1 MNHIKCAHSRP
12 APTSPFVK
20 CAQKIHRGTDMQTD
34 KPTLRQYLRQRKETE
49 NLFADPAYQRQA
61 WRSIG
66 HLVLNRPA
74 SEPIPR
80 YDKNGDETYES
91 LVERYT
97 YDKLMDDLTNLQDPT
112 HTAPT
117 ELEMIMACQA
127 HMARINA
134 ANFVAFRDTVG
145 AKPVDESKIDH
156 QINNPYEELTDE
168 ELEMIL
174 AAREAKEQIASADRQ
189 LSAPSSPAS
198 GDTSP
203 LVTHEEEQDA

>member
-1 MNHIKCAHSRP
+1 
-12 APTSPFVK
+12 
-20 CAQKIHRGTDMQTD
+20 
-34 KPTLRQYLRQRKETE
+34 
-49 NLFADPAYQRQA
+49 
-61 WRSIG
+61 
-66 HLVLNRPA
+66 
-74 SEPIPR
+74 
-80 YDKNGDETYES
+80 
-91 LVERYT
+91 
-97 YDKLMDDLTNLQDPT
+97 MDDLTHLQDPT

-127 HMARINA
+127 HMARINV

-174 AAREAKEQIASADRQ
+174 AAREAKEQVIAQQIPEVA
-189 LSAPSSPAS
+189 SSPAS

>member
-1 MNHIKCAHSRP
+1 MN
-12 APTSPFVK
+12 
-20 CAQKIHRGTDMQTD
+20 TD
-34 KPTLRQYLRQRKETE
+34 KPTLRQYFRQRKETE
-49 NLFADPAYQRQA
+49 NLFADPQFQRQA

-74 SEPIPR
+74 CKPIPR
-80 YDKNGDETYES
+80 YNKDGDETFES

-97 YDKLMDDLTNLQDPT
+97 YDQLMSDLVNLQDPT

-127 HMARINA
+127 QMARINA
-134 ANFVAFRDTVG
+134 SNFVAFRDTVG

-156 QINNPYEELTDE
+156 TLNNPYEELTDE

-174 AAREAKEQIASADRQ
+174 AAREAKQAQAEQELLEQQREAVRSIPTTTPHDVSADAVPAAQ
-189 LSAPSSPAS
+189 AASVPAS
-198 GDTSP
+198 GTP
-203 LVTHEEEQDA
+203 ATLVNHAEDSHNA

>member
-1 MNHIKCAHSRP
+1 
-12 APTSPFVK
+12 
-20 CAQKIHRGTDMQTD
+20 
-34 KPTLRQYLRQRKETE
+34 
-49 NLFADPAYQRQA
+49 
-61 WRSIG
+61 
-66 HLVLNRPA
+66 
-74 SEPIPR
+74 
-80 YDKNGDETYES
+80 
-91 LVERYT
+91 
-97 YDKLMDDLTNLQDPT
+97 
-112 HTAPT
+112 
-117 ELEMIMACQA
+117 MACQA